1 MRIDF
6 SLDPKLALKY
16 KSNAQKIRVMSESW
30 VGKNLFCPSC
40 GNPHLSNLPNNM
52 PVADLRCEHCGEV
65 YELKSKKGKF
75 GNKIT
80 AGDYSAMIHRITSSD
95 NPDLILME
103 YTDDLQINNI
113 IFIPKFFLVPSMIEK
128 RKPLSSDARRSGWTG
143 CNILYSKIP
152 EQGKII
158 VINNQLMSDKKV
170 VVEKYAKVKKLQTN
184 NMESRTWL
192 LDILSCINSISNIE
206 FSLQEMYSF
215 TNELQL
221 KHIDNHNVEA
231 KIRQQLQVLRDRGV
245 IEFLGKGHYRKVL

>member
-1 MRIDF
+1 
-6 SLDPKLALKY
+6 
-16 KSNAQKIRVMSESW
+16 MSESW

-103 YTDDLQINNI
+103 YTDDLQVNNI
-113 IFIPKFFLVPSMIEK
+113 IFIPKFFLVSSMIEK

-158 VINNQLMSDKKV
+158 VINNQLMSDKK
-170 VVEKYAKVKKLQTN
+170 
-184 NMESRTWL
+184 SG
-192 LDILSCINSISNIE
+192 C
-206 FSLQEMYSF
+206 
-215 TNELQL
+215 
-221 KHIDNHNVEA
+221 
-231 KIRQQLQVLRDRGV
+231 
-245 IEFLGKGHYRKVL
+245 